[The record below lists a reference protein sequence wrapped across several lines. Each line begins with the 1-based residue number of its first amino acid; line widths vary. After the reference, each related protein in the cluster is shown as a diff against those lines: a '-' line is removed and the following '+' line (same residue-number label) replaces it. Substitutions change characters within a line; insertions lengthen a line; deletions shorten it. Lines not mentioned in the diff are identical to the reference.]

1 MTILI
6 VISFI
11 YIGLIGSFI
20 YGFNKLNV
28 TKYENTLPKNSF
40 SIVIP
45 FRNEAH
51 NLPSLL
57 QSLTQINY
65 PEKLF
70 EIILINDEST
80 DNFKPII
87 DNFKKQNP
95 NINIKVIS
103 SKRLTVSPKKDAIN
117 TAITFA
123 DFNWI
128 ATTDADCKVSK
139 KWLQLFNQFIEKN
152 NPLFI
157 SARVKFK
164 LKNSFLHHFQNL
176 NFLSLIGSTI
186 GGFGIHKPFMC
197 NGANLCYHKDTFKD
211 LKGFEGNSELAS
223 GDDIFLLEKFKT
235 KYPNKV
241 LFLKSEQAIVS
252 TNSEESWMLFFNQQI
267 RWASKTTSYSNGFS
281 KIVALIIFIENL
293 SLLSFAIFSIFVQYY
308 WGYFILL
315 LVLKIVVD
323 FILISKTALFL
334 KNVTS
339 LNYYLILCFLHPFYI
354 VFTALFSLIK
364 NYEWKGRK
372 FSK

>member
-1 MTILI
+1 MIILI

-11 YIGLIGSFI
+11 YVGLISSFI

-28 TKYENTLPKNSF
+28 TKYENTIPKNSF

-45 FRNEAH
+45 FRNEVH

-57 QSLTQINY
+57 QSLNQLDY
-65 PEKLF
+65 PKKLY

-87 DNFKKQNP
+87 NNFKKQNP
-95 NINIKVIS
+95 NIKVLNS
-103 SKRLTVSPKKDAIN
+103 ERLTVSPKKDAIN

-123 DFNWI
+123 NFDWI
-128 ATTDADCKVSK
+128 VTTDADCKVSK
-139 KWLQLFNQFIEKN
+139 KRLQLFNQFIEKN

-157 SARVKFK
+157 SAPVKFE
-164 LKNSFLHHFQNL
+164 LENSFLHHFQNL

-186 GGFGIHKPFMC
+186 GSFGINKPFMC
-197 NGANLCYHKDTFKD
+197 NGANLCYHKDTFND
-211 LKGFEGNSELAS
+211 LKGSEGNSELAS

-235 KYPNKV
+235 KYPTKV
-241 LFLKSEQAIVS
+241 LFLKSEEAIVS

-293 SLLSFAIFSIFVQYY
+293 SLFSFAIFSIFVQYF

-315 LVLKIVVD
+315 FVLKIVVD
-323 FILISKTALFL
+323 FMLISKTAIFL

-339 LNYYLILCFLHPFYI
+339 LNYYLIICFLHPFYI
-354 VFTALFSLIK
+354 VFTALFSLFK
-364 NYEWKGRK
+364 NYKWKGRK